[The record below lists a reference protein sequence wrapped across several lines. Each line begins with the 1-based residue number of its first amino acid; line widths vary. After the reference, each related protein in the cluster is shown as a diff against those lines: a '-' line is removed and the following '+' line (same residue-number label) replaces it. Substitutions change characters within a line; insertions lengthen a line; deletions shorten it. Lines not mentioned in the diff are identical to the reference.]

1 MDENRVNWNIHNV
14 KAFSIIGMWNK
25 LIDCGIGIAT

>member
-14 KAFSIIGMWNK
+14 KAFSIGMWHKPIN
-25 LIDCGIGIAT
+25 CVIGIAT

>member
-14 KAFSIIGMWNK
+14 KAFSIGMWNK